1 MSLMEIHQLNYT
13 YPTASHP
20 TLINIDLQVQEGE
33 LVLLTGASGSGKS
46 TLLRVMAGLVPRFYG
61 GHLQGEVKLLGR
73 SLPRFSHR
81 ELSSKVAMLFQ
92 DPESQLVTTRVDQE
106 IVFGMENL
114 GYSRKLMGKRRMEA
128 GQATG
133 LMPWMS
139 FPIPHLS
146 GGWKQRTALASV
158 MAIRP
163 HLLLLD
169 EPLSQ
174 LEEDSIDQLFDYL
187 QKGRREWGMSTVI
200 AEHRIDNIYERMDQI
215 VQVKDGQINVRS
227 EPLVNA
233 CETQHDVQPRYREQN
248 PGQKQA
254 ILDQVDYYYQTGHPI
269 LRGIDLNLESRQITA
284 LTGGN
289 GAGKTT
295 LLRLLMGFI
304 KPVSGQVYI
313 GGEDP
318 CLMSAEKLARKI
330 GYLSQEPGDYLFS
343 ATVRDEIMFTCRS
356 LGIDDRPLVETLLD
370 QFRLGPLAD
379 QNPRDLSWGERQRT
393 ALASILAA
401 RPDILLLDE
410 PTRGLDRN
418 LRNELG
424 AILESLADNGASILI
439 VTHDR
444 EFARSYAER
453 LLLLKSGE
461 LIEL

>member
-1 MSLMEIHQLNYT
+1 
-13 YPTASHP
+13 
-20 TLINIDLQVQEGE
+20 
-33 LVLLTGASGSGKS
+33 
-46 TLLRVMAGLVPRFYG
+46 MAGLVPRFCG

-73 SLPRFSHR
+73 SLPQFSHR

-114 GYSRKLMGKRRMEA
+114 GYKRDLMGERLLEA

-139 FPIPHLS
+139 FPIPYLS

-163 HLLLLD
+163 RLLLLD

-187 QKGRREWGMSTVI
+187 EKGRREWGMCTVI
-200 AEHRIDNIYERMDQI
+200 AEHRIDHIYERMDRI
-215 VQVKDGQINVRS
+215 VQVKDGQLNFQSDPPVDTC
-227 EPLVNA
+227 N
-233 CETQHDVQPRYREQN
+233 TQPEVKPGYREHN
-248 PGQKQA
+248 PGHKQA
-254 ILDQVDYYYQTGHPI
+254 ILDQVEYYYQTGHPI
-269 LRGIDLNLESRQITA
+269 LRGIDLTLESGQITA

-304 KPVSGQVYI
+304 KPVSGQIYI

-318 CLMSAEKLARKI
+318 CLLSAEQLARKI

-356 LGIDDRPLVETLLD
+356 LGIYDKSLVETLLE

-379 QNPRDLSWGERQRT
+379 QNPRDISWGERQRT
-393 ALASILAA
+393 VLASILAA

-410 PTRGLDRN
+410 PTRGLDRK

-424 AILESLADNGASILI
+424 EILESQADNGTSILI